1 MKRRFAFLLV
11 CLLLVTAAVPAAAA
25 GYAPCTAFT
34 GYINGYRI
42 NVRTGP
48 GTSNAVCGIAMCGDT
63 FYVTNQAYC
72 TGGRLW
78 YYGTIGTLCGWIYS
92 GYVCGAPVPV
102 MAAVTTCPVTC
113 NVAYILLDAT
123 NFRSGPGTSYTSIM
137 QLNRGTALQISG
149 AVRDAFGSV
158 WYQAQVSGLTGW
170 VRSDLVSSSAVGVV
184 GVVPGTYPAGWSGI
198 PASGYNGWT
207 NTCAVNVRLAPNGT
221 KIAQLSR
228 GTPVMVTGVVCSCGV
243 YWYRI
248 CYYGTTAYIRADLVN
263 TTYPGFGTCGYPSAG
278 AVVGGVGAAAPGAY
292 GVYGVVGT
300 YGVGGAAV
308 VPDTA
313 GAYAAPDAGN
323 YGAAAVPDT
332 GSYGAAPDTGSY
344 GAAIVPDAS
353 ASGAVQGVSEAPAA
367 AAGTGHPRLSFTTF
381 SFTPGQTLPVYAAPN
396 ASAPRSD
403 GGTALMTVSGQVWV
417 AGYDGQW
424 LLVMYQNDSRM
435 TRVGYVNAFQLQ
447 GTLPDI
453 PSLSLNG
460 TPAVIISRSALT
472 SDPMEGTDTL
482 MMLDSGSSVTWLADL
497 DMNSAW
503 AYVEVYANGTAVR
516 GFVPRTALR

>member
-1 MKRRFAFLLV
+1 MKRHFAFLLV
-11 CLLLVTAAVPAAAA
+11 CLLLVSAAVPAAAS
-25 GYAPCTAFT
+25 GFAPCTAFT

-48 GTSNAVCGIAMCGDT
+48 GTSNAVCGIAMCGDM

-113 NVAYILLDAT
+113 NVAYILFDAT

-149 AVRDAFGSV
+149 AVRDVYGSV

-170 VRSDLVSSSAVGVV
+170 VRSDLVSSTAVGVAGVAGV
-184 GVVPGTYPAGWSGI
+184 GVVPGTWPASWGGI

-221 KIAQLSR
+221 KIAQLNR
-228 GTPVMVTGVVCSCGV
+228 GTPVMVTGVVCVYGV

-263 TTYPGFGTCGYPSAG
+263 TTYPGVGTCGYPSAG
-278 AVVGGVGAAAPGAY
+278 MVVGGVGVAAPDMS
-292 GVYGVVGT
+292 GVYGIGGVIPATPDTAGV
-300 YGVGGAAV
+300 YGVGGASV
-308 VPDTA
+308 MPDTS
-313 GAYAAPDAGN
+313 GAY
-323 YGAAAVPDT
+323 
-332 GSYGAAPDTGSY
+332 AAPDTGSY
-344 GAAIVPDAS
+344 GAAVVPDTS
-353 ASGAVQGVSEAPAA
+353 APVAGAVQGTNEAPAA
-367 AAGTGHPRLSFTTF
+367 AAGTGHARLSFSTF
-381 SFTPGQTLPVYAAPN
+381 SFTPGQTLPVYTAPN
-396 ASAPRSD
+396 ASALRCD
-403 GGTALMTVSGQVWV
+403 GGMAQMTVNGQVWV

-460 TPAVIISRSALT
+460 TSAVVTSRSALT

-482 MMLDSGSSVTWLADL
+482 MMLDSGSTVTWLADL

-503 AYVEVYANGTAVR
+503 AYVEVYTNGTVVR

>member
-11 CLLLVTAAVPAAAA
+11 CLLLVSAAVPAAAA

-48 GTSNAVCGIAMCGDT
+48 GTSNAVCGIAMCGEPI
-63 FYVTNQAYC
+63 YVTSQAYC
-72 TGGRLW
+72 TSGRLW

-113 NVAYILLDAT
+113 NAAYILYDAT
-123 NFRSGPGTSYTSIM
+123 NFRSGPGISYTSIM

-149 AVRDAFGSV
+149 AVRDVYGSV

-170 VRSDLVSSSAVGVV
+170 VRSDLVTTSAVGYMGGV
-184 GVVPGTYPAGWSGI
+184 GVVPGTCASAWGSL

-228 GTPVMVTGVVCSCGV
+228 GTPVMVTGVVCVYGV
-243 YWYRI
+243 YWYRV
-248 CYYGTTAYIRADLVN
+248 CHYGTTAYIRADLVN
-263 TTYPGFGTCGYPSAG
+263 TSYPGVGTCTYPPMG
-278 AVVGGVGAAAPGAY
+278 VIVGGVGAAAPDTS
-292 GVYGVVGT
+292 GVWGM
-300 YGVGGAAV
+300 GGAAV

-313 GAYAAPDAGN
+313 GTY
-323 YGAAAVPDT
+323 T
-332 GSYGAAPDTGSY
+332 APDTGSY
-344 GAAIVPDAS
+344 GA
-353 ASGAVQGVSEAPAA
+353 GAVPGVPAAEAVHETYEAPAA
-367 AAGTGHPRLSFTTF
+367 AAETGHARLSFSTF
-381 SFTPGQTLPVYAAPN
+381 SFTPGQTLPVYTAPS
-396 ASAPRSD
+396 ASSPRAD
-403 GGTALMTVSGQVWV
+403 GGTALMTVGGQVWV

-453 PSLSLNG
+453 PSLSLTG
-460 TPAVIISRSALT
+460 TPAVVTSRSALT
-472 SDPMEGTDTL
+472 SDPMEGTDAL
-482 MMLDSGSSVTWLADL
+482 MMLDPGSSVTWLADL
-497 DMNSAW
+497 DMNSEW
-503 AYVEVYANGTAVR
+503 AYAEVYANGTAVR
-516 GFVPRTALR
+516 GFIPRTALR

>member
-11 CLLLVTAAVPAAAA
+11 CLLLVSAAVPAAAA

-42 NVRTGP
+42 NVRSGP
-48 GTSNAVCGIAMCGDT
+48 GTSNAVCGIAMCGET
-63 FYVTNQAYC
+63 IYVTNQAYC
-72 TGGRLW
+72 SGGRLW

-113 NVAYILLDAT
+113 SAAYIIYDAP

-137 QLNRGTALQISG
+137 QLNRGTVLQISG
-149 AVRDAFGSV
+149 AVRDAYGSV

-170 VRSDLVSSSAVGVV
+170 VRSDLVSSTAVGYTGVAGVGVV
-184 GVVPGTYPAGWSGI
+184 SG
-198 PASGYNGWT
+198 ACVSGYGSVAAYGYNGWT

-228 GTPVMVTGVVCSCGV
+228 GTPVMVTGVVCVYGV

-248 CYYGTTAYIRADLVN
+248 CYFGTTAYIRADLVN
-263 TTYPGFGTCGYPSAG
+263 TSYTGVGTYLCPSAG
-278 AVVGGVGAAAPGAY
+278 VIVGGFGAAVSGTSGVCGTVPGTFGAY
-292 GVYGVVGT
+292 
-300 YGVGGAAV
+300 GAAV

-313 GAYAAPDAGN
+313 GAYGTPDTGT
-323 YGAAAVPDT
+323 YGVPDTGTYDAAAVPD
-332 GSYGAAPDTGSY
+332 
-344 GAAIVPDAS
+344 AS
-353 ASGAVQGVSEAPAA
+353 AAGAVQATTEVPAA
-367 AAGTGHPRLSFTTF
+367 SAETGHARLSFSTF
-381 SFTPGQTLPVYAAPN
+381 SFTPGQTIPVYTAPN
-396 ASAPRSD
+396 ASAPRAD

-424 LLVMYQNDSRM
+424 LLVMYQNDSQM

-453 PSLSLNG
+453 PSLSLTG
-460 TPAVIISRSALT
+460 TPAVVTSRSALT
-472 SDPMEGTDTL
+472 TDPMEGTDTL

-497 DMNSAW
+497 DMNTAW
-503 AYVEVYANGTAVR
+503 AYVEVYSNGTAVR

>member
-1 MKRRFAFLLV
+1 MKRGFAFLLV
-11 CLLLVTAAVPAAAA
+11 CLLLVSAAVPAAAA

-48 GTSNAVCGIAMCGDT
+48 GTSNAVCGIAMCGDI

-102 MAAVTTCPVTC
+102 MAAVTTCPVAF

-123 NFRSGPGTSYTSIM
+123 NFRSGPGIAYTSIM

-149 AVRDAFGSV
+149 AVRDAYGSV

-184 GVVPGTYPAGWSGI
+184 GVTGIGVVPGGCASGWGYVPS
-198 PASGYNGWT
+198 SGYNGWT

-228 GTPVMVTGVVCSCGV
+228 GTPVMVTGVVCVYGV

-263 TTYPGFGTCGYPSAG
+263 TSYPGAG
-278 AVVGGVGAAAPGAY
+278 AYVCPSVGAAVGGVGVAIPDTSGVFGFGGAVPGTA
-292 GVYGVVGT
+292 GT
-300 YGVGGAAV
+300 YGVGGTAAV
-308 VPDTA
+308 VPDA
-313 GAYAAPDAGN
+313 SGAYAAPDTGN
-323 YGAAAVPDT
+323 YGTAAVPDT
-332 GSYGAAPDTGSY
+332 SYAAGN
-344 GAAIVPDAS
+344 
-353 ASGAVQGVSEAPAA
+353 VQENYTAPAA
-367 AAGTGHPRLSFTTF
+367 AETGHARLSFSTF
-381 SFTPGQTLPVYAAPN
+381 SFAPGQTIPVYTAPN
-396 ASAPRSD
+396 ASSPRAD
-403 GGTALMTVSGQVWV
+403 NGTALMTVGGQVWV

-424 LLVMYQNDSRM
+424 LLVMYRNDSGM

-453 PSLSLNG
+453 PSLSLSG
-460 TPAVIISRSALT
+460 TPAVVTSRSALT
-472 SDPMEGTDTL
+472 SDPMEGTDAL

-503 AYVEVYANGTAVR
+503 AYVEVYTGGTVMR